1 MGRTGGGV
9 FNTTLKS
16 GSNELHGS
24 LVGYTRQTDW
34 LANGFFQNASGTPR
48 SETPFYNYGGS
59 IGGPVIVPKLYNGR
73 NRTFFWVTEEGYR
86 QSSRLATVMQSPR
99 TSNEKVTFQKYRP
112 DGNPFRFSTL

>member
-48 SETPFYNYGGS
+48 AETPFYNYGGS

-73 NRTFFWVTEEGYR
+73 KKTFFWGTEEGYR
-86 QSSRLATVMQSPR
+86 QS
-99 TSNEKVTFQKYRP
+99 F
-112 DGNPFRFSTL
+112 PFRDNYSGPPDLERKSDFSKKIRPHGH